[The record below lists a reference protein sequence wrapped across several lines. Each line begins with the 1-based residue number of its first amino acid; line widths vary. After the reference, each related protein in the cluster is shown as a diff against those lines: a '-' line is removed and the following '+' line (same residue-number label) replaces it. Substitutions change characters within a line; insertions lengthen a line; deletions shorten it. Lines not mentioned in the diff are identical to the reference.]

1 VWIKKFVLGGAAL
14 PGGLKQAVA
23 RARASKDHTTFTVPT
38 KFAVLVAALAG
49 APTLGVAVGVQ
60 GGGWLGLGLWFATS
74 VAFSAVVFLLAAL
87 ECGVRYY
94 CFKSSVSA
102 PCAVAGG
109 VVGAFV
115 GMTCVLVKT
124 NWWESL
130 ARGLTSLVATAI
142 AVGLEAGLRPYFGS
156 PTSVFGAIAGA
167 GAGWS
172 VGWIVGWQVDKKTFR
187 RMAASATGRRT
198 RATTA
203 GGVAGFF
210 VGLVVEV
217 LGSVFA
223 SAFCSAGI
231 HGTILVL
238 LQVAAAAM
246 PLVVRGTM
254 GRRKKVPRF
263 GSKWAEGYNVLVAGV
278 LVGAYFL
285 VAGFV
290 VEPYVR
296 ERARGLRNLLAVSG
310 LDTFTYW
317 LGNWLGDAL
326 VLVGGSVCVV
336 FMLAA
341 TRMAYRK
348 RLCSSA
354 PTYAQLHAAARK
366 GDLDLGPYN
375 ATATS
380 LATAFHDRYPG
391 GFQEDQNG
399 IWSSES
405 YDTLKQWYCGSVW
418 DHSIGAGAW
427 QNATKYV
434 VRRWMERWPWLWI
447 LLPLCSA
454 GIVSFSHF
462 ATTTFDSP
470 LIAVASTPIFIGLLG
485 GAAPA
490 GLAGL
495 WWVATSKPNQLLF
508 QEFFCKIGWLA
519 SIATPFGNLAVQ
531 VCKVAFHPQLK
542 RGGFLEASGDGP
554 LWRQRADPPLPS
566 GWAAVFFA
574 LFHIILYEGIVVFKD
589 RRALRPLAWVKTRV
603 SKVRANA
610 MPDDVAAERAR
621 VAALTG
627 AGDAASAGDALSTNE
642 DDFQIVVDE
651 PEEEAPPSRPPPT
664 SLSTAV
670 RDTVAMLRNVPP
682 GDDPYPPSLSLN
694 AAPADRDGLVVSDL
708 RKIYP
713 PRFFGGAAVESV
725 QCAAFGVPTGQVFG
739 LLGANGAGKTTTVS
753 MVCRAVEPTSGD
765 AKVAGKSVLADFE
778 DAARALGVVNQKNV
792 LWDHLSC
799 RDHLS
804 LFARLRGVDIEGDAR
819 HAAEQ
824 ALAVVGLSDH
834 ADKAAGR
841 LSGGMKR
848 KLAVAVAL
856 VGGPSVVLL
865 DEPSSGLDPGAQR
878 NLWDLIK
885 VTMKGRAVVLTT
897 HSMGEADLLCPCP
910 VSCEDAIDATR
921 NPTPAQATASASWSR
936 APCAASGRRRS
947 SRSATRRATRSR
959 AAWKRGTTRT
969 SRTSWRSRAR
979 PFRRRTSTSPP
990 RTRTSR
996 RSSSRASTRGGRRR
1010 SRSAP
1015 STTTRAR
1022 GSA

>member
-1 VWIKKFVLGGAAL
+1 M
-14 PGGLKQAVA
+14 
-23 RARASKDHTTFTVPT
+23 R
-38 KFAVLVAALAG
+38 
-49 APTLGVAVGVQ
+49 
-60 GGGWLGLGLWFATS
+60 
-74 VAFSAVVFLLAAL
+74 
-87 ECGVRYY
+87 
-94 CFKSSVSA
+94 
-102 PCAVAGG
+102 
-109 VVGAFV
+109 
-115 GMTCVLVKT
+115 
-124 NWWESL
+124 
-130 ARGLTSLVATAI
+130 
-142 AVGLEAGLRPYFGS
+142 
-156 PTSVFGAIAGA
+156 
-167 GAGWS
+167 
-172 VGWIVGWQVDKKTFR
+172 KKTFR
-187 RMAASATGRRT
+187 RMAASAAGRRA
-198 RATTA
+198 RARTA

-231 HGTILVL
+231 HGTTLVL

-246 PLVVRGTM
+246 PLVVRAQMPGK
-254 GRRKKVPRF
+254 GKRAF
-263 GSKWAEGYNVLVAGV
+263 GFKSRHAEYYNTLVAGV

-326 VLVGGSVCVV
+326 ILVGGAVCVV

-391 GFQEDQNG
+391 GFEEDQND

-405 YDTLKQWYCGSVW
+405 YDTLKQWYCCSVW
-418 DHSIGAGAW
+418 DRSIGAGAW

-542 RGGFLEASGDGP
+542 RMGFLEASGPGP
-554 LWRQRADPPLPS
+554 LSRQPADPPLPS
-566 GWAAVFFA
+566 GGAAVFFA

-664 SLSTAV
+664 RFSTAV

-713 PRFFGGAAVESV
+713 PRFFGGSAVESV

-765 AKVAGKSVLADFE
+765 AKVAGKSVLAVKSCVE
-778 DAARALGVVNQKNV
+778 INQ
-792 LWDHLSC
+792 
-799 RDHLS
+799 
-804 LFARLRGVDIEGDAR
+804 
-819 HAAEQ
+819 
-824 ALAVVGLSDH
+824 
-834 ADKAAGR
+834 
-841 LSGGMKR
+841 
-848 KLAVAVAL
+848 
-856 VGGPSVVLL
+856 
-865 DEPSSGLDPGAQR
+865 
-878 NLWDLIK
+878 
-885 VTMKGRAVVLTT
+885 
-897 HSMGEADLLCPCP
+897 
-910 VSCEDAIDATR
+910 
-921 NPTPAQATASASWSR
+921 
-936 APCAASGRRRS
+936 
-947 SRSATRRATRSR
+947 
-959 AAWKRGTTRT
+959 
-969 SRTSWRSRAR
+969 
-979 PFRRRTSTSPP
+979 
-990 RTRTSR
+990 
-996 RSSSRASTRGGRRR
+996 
-1010 SRSAP
+1010 
-1015 STTTRAR
+1015 
-1022 GSA
+1022 

>member
-1 VWIKKFVLGGAAL
+1 M
-14 PGGLKQAVA
+14 
-23 RARASKDHTTFTVPT
+23 R
-38 KFAVLVAALAG
+38 
-49 APTLGVAVGVQ
+49 
-60 GGGWLGLGLWFATS
+60 
-74 VAFSAVVFLLAAL
+74 
-87 ECGVRYY
+87 
-94 CFKSSVSA
+94 
-102 PCAVAGG
+102 
-109 VVGAFV
+109 
-115 GMTCVLVKT
+115 
-124 NWWESL
+124 
-130 ARGLTSLVATAI
+130 
-142 AVGLEAGLRPYFGS
+142 
-156 PTSVFGAIAGA
+156 
-167 GAGWS
+167 
-172 VGWIVGWQVDKKTFR
+172 KKTFR
-187 RMAASATGRRT
+187 RMAASAAGRRA
-198 RATTA
+198 RARTA

-231 HGTILVL
+231 HGTTLVL

-246 PLVVRGTM
+246 PLVVRAQMPGK
-254 GRRKKVPRF
+254 GKRAF
-263 GSKWAEGYNVLVAGV
+263 GFKSRHAEYYNTLVAGV
-278 LVGAYFL
+278 LVGAYLL

-326 VLVGGSVCVV
+326 VLVGGAVCVV

-341 TRMAYRK
+341 ARMAYRK

-354 PTYAQLHAAARK
+354 PTYAQLHAAARE

-380 LATAFHDRYPG
+380 LAAAFHDRYPG
-391 GFQEDQNG
+391 GFEEDPNDL
-399 IWSSES
+399 WHSES
-405 YDTLKQWYCGSVW
+405 YATIEQWYCDSVW
-418 DHSIGAGAW
+418 DKHHAAGAR
-427 QNATKYV
+427 QNATKFV

-554 LWRQRADPPLPS
+554 LSRQRADPPLPS
-566 GWAAVFFA
+566 GWAAVIFA
-574 LFHIILYEGIVVFKD
+574 LFHIILYEGIVIFQD

-603 SKVRANA
+603 SKARAAA

-642 DDFQIVVDE
+642 DDFQIVVDQ

-664 SLSTAV
+664 RFSTAV

-682 GDDPYPPSLSLN
+682 GDDPYPSSLSLN

-765 AKVAGKSVLADFE
+765 ARVAGKSVLAVKSCVE
-778 DAARALGVVNQKNV
+778 INQ
-792 LWDHLSC
+792 
-799 RDHLS
+799 
-804 LFARLRGVDIEGDAR
+804 
-819 HAAEQ
+819 
-824 ALAVVGLSDH
+824 
-834 ADKAAGR
+834 
-841 LSGGMKR
+841 
-848 KLAVAVAL
+848 
-856 VGGPSVVLL
+856 
-865 DEPSSGLDPGAQR
+865 
-878 NLWDLIK
+878 
-885 VTMKGRAVVLTT
+885 
-897 HSMGEADLLCPCP
+897 
-910 VSCEDAIDATR
+910 
-921 NPTPAQATASASWSR
+921 
-936 APCAASGRRRS
+936 
-947 SRSATRRATRSR
+947 
-959 AAWKRGTTRT
+959 
-969 SRTSWRSRAR
+969 
-979 PFRRRTSTSPP
+979 
-990 RTRTSR
+990 
-996 RSSSRASTRGGRRR
+996 
-1010 SRSAP
+1010 
-1015 STTTRAR
+1015 
-1022 GSA
+1022 